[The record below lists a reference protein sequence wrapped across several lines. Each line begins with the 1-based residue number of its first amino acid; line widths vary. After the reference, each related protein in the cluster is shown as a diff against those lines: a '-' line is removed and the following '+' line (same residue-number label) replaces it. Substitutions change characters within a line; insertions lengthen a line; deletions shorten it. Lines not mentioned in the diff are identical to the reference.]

1 MQSMRHVLAAVA
13 IVLVGLFGA
22 ATLGYAAYLV
32 SRDSVGLPV
41 TKLDTPEN
49 LAPAQTTPAR
59 PTPKTV
65 PKPPPPPPAATT
77 TVESGDDHGGR
88 SGRGGGSGDDDGG
101 GGGHGGDDD

>member
-1 MQSMRHVLAAVA
+1 MSSMRQVLAAVA

-41 TKLDTPEN
+41 TKLETPQN
-49 LAPAQTTPAR
+49 LAPAGSTPAR
-59 PTPKTV
+59 PRPKPKLKTV
-65 PKPPPPPPAATT
+65 AQPPPPPPAT

-88 SGRGGGSGDDDGG
+88 SRGGSGSGDS
-101 GGGHGGDDD
+101 GGGHGGDD